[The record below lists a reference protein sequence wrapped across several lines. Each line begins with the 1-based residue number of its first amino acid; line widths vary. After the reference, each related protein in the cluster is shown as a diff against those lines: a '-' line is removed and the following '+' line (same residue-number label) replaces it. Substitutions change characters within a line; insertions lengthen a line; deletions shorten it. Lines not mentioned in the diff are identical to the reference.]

1 MGDIQLSQRDDVKQ
15 ALLRS
20 SEDFRQL
27 VSEHQALDQQ
37 IRHLSTLS
45 FLTDE
50 QQYQETSLKK
60 RKLALKDQIEAMV
73 RHRRNDAPGVSTGH

>member
-1 MGDIQLSQRDDVKQ
+1 MGDFQLSQNDGVKE
-15 ALLRS
+15 ALLQS

-37 IRHLSTLS
+37 IRQLSSLS

-50 QQYQETSLKK
+50 QQYKEASLKK
-60 RKLALKDQIEAMV
+60 RKLALKDQIEAIL
-73 RHRRNDAPGVSTGH
+73 REQRSASRSGS

>member
-1 MGDIQLSQRDDVKQ
+1 MGDFQLSQNDGVKE

-27 VSEHQALDQQ
+27 VSEHQALDQK
-37 IRHLSTLS
+37 IRQLSSLA

-50 QQYQETSLKK
+50 QHFQEAFLKK
-60 RKLALKDQIEAMV
+60 RKLAIKDRIEAMV
-73 RHRRNDAPGVSTGH
+73 RRERSTASPPGS

>member
-1 MGDIQLSQRDDVKQ
+1 MGDFQLSQTDGVKE
-15 ALLRS
+15 ALLQS

-37 IRHLSTLS
+37 IRQLSSLS

-50 QQYQETSLKK
+50 QQYKEASLKK
-60 RKLALKDQIEAMV
+60 RKLALKDQIEAIL
-73 RHRRNDAPGVSTGH
+73 REQRSASGSGS

>member
-1 MGDIQLSQRDDVKQ
+1 MGDIQLSQHDGVKE
-15 ALLRS
+15 ALLQS

-27 VSEHQALDQQ
+27 VSEHQALDER
-37 IRHLSTLS
+37 IRQLSSLS

-50 QQYQETSLKK
+50 QQYQEASLKK

-73 RHRRNDAPGVSTGH
+73 RDRRSSATSPPGS

>member
-1 MGDIQLSQRDDVKQ
+1 MGEFQLSKNDVVKE
-15 ALLRS
+15 ALLQS

-37 IRHLSTLS
+37 IHHLSTLS

-50 QQYQETSLKK
+50 QQYKEASLKK
-60 RKLALKDQIEAMV
+60 RKLALKDQIEAIL
-73 RHRRNDAPGVSTGH
+73 REQRGASASQPGG

>member
-1 MGDIQLSQRDDVKQ
+1 MGEFQLSQNDGVKD
-15 ALLRS
+15 ALLQT

-37 IRHLSTLS
+37 IRQLSSLS

-50 QQYQETSLKK
+50 QQYREASLKK
-60 RKLALKDQIEAMV
+60 RKLALKDQIEAIL
-73 RHRRNDAPGVSTGH
+73 REQRNAAGSGS

>member
-1 MGDIQLSQRDDVKQ
+1 MGDFQLSQNDGVKD

-37 IRHLSTLS
+37 IRQLSSLS

-50 QQYQETSLKK
+50 QQYTEASLKK
-60 RKLALKDQIEAMV
+60 RKLALKDQIEAIL
-73 RHRRNDAPGVSTGH
+73 REQRNAPSPGS

>member
-1 MGDIQLSQRDDVKQ
+1 MGEFQLSQNDGVKE
-15 ALLRS
+15 ALLQS

-37 IRHLSTLS
+37 IRHLSALS

-50 QQYQETSLKK
+50 QQYKEASLKK
-60 RKLALKDQIEAMV
+60 RKLALKDQIEAIL
-73 RHRRNDAPGVSTGH
+73 REQRNGSGSQPGR

>member
-1 MGDIQLSQRDDVKQ
+1 MGDFQLSERDDVKQ

-37 IRHLSTLS
+37 IRNMATHA

-50 QQYQETSLKK
+50 QQFHEVSLKK

-73 RHRRNDAPGVSTGH
+73 RSRRNGAVSAPPGP